1 MKRVRWPRNFCK
13 KKRKRKATGTVLS
26 IHASLGRQPAA
37 KLSSHFSLSLFSF
50 FSPFSFFSFK
60 KRNKRKYS
68 ERAVYTCA
76 PHSCASLRSQDYSS
90 SSSFFLYTLRRS
102 LSSFFVRLLY
112 IRFLLDRTRP
122 TNRPQ
127 RQDNSDYWF
136 ANKKKKKKTKNVTT
150 I

>member
-50 FSPFSFFSFK
+50 FPLFPSFLLK
-60 KRNKRKYS
+60 KEKRGNTRS
-68 ERAVYTCA
+68 GRCTHVPLIAVPVCGHKTIR
-76 PHSCASLRSQDYSS
+76 LLLLFFFTRFVVLFLLSS
-90 SSSFFLYTLRRS
+90 SAYCTFAFCSTEP
-102 LSSFFVRLLY
+102 
-112 IRFLLDRTRP
+112 DRP
-122 TNRPQ
+122 TDRKDKTILIIDSP
-127 RQDNSDYWF
+127 S
-136 ANKKKKKKTKNVTT
+136 KKTKKKNVTT